1 MFYTGSAVNAH
12 TPVNSISNF
21 QIKIN
26 RLSSVFFMNFDTQRH
41 SIFYIFD
48 KSHQKGLFFDYIG
61 NGKQKIQALGGNII
75 AFARGYVHNS
85 AQHISHTV
93 HYPL

>member
-12 TPVNSISNF
+12 TPVNSISNL

-41 SIFYIFD
+41 RIFYIFD

-61 NGKQKIQALGGNII
+61 NGKQIFHAGAGG
-75 AFARGYVHNS
+75 FGRRQGPVDGRSRLDVARERSS
-85 AQHISHTV
+85 A
-93 HYPL
+93 